1 MPFVMAMQMA
11 RFMLVLLLGPT
22 VAKNVARWAA

>member
-11 RFMLVLLLGPT
+11 RLLLVMLLGPPL
-22 VAKNVARWAA
+22 AKAVARWTG